1 MHLLGHGW
9 YKGVNDYKNQDKY
22 YVWSSC
28 DNEPLSTANVR
39 NIHRLDDLLYSES
52 QGVYVDADTT
62 VGMNVADLLEQGSN
76 VNVYRVD
83 VEGMKQVRWPGMNN
97 QTMGCVFTDA
107 DGNVVGVFQMAVSNT
122 NFDFTIGS
130 YIFEKV
136 PQGAKWFYFTTF
148 KELDESEVHTVDSE
162 SIEAIEPEWTEIKS
176 PKALNEEI
184 EDGSVFGT
192 YPITIDGLGLP
203 RSISSGRSRRGTGTS
218 TINPNWLYDDE
229 GNAIEL
235 PTGTI
240 NYCMKDFQNLARL
253 RGKGYQLQDYEQHKE
268 TSILWWALNG
278 HSDEQSIVGRGQHDG
293 LLNQA
298 DSIGMADTQSSGN
311 VWNSILGIK
320 GYVGCDSEWM
330 DNIALNV
337 TSFKEFFK
345 NKGVEVASFPIDG
358 VAHIFNPIT
367 GKERIVQCLTSGGG
381 NCVVRLVHG
390 AKCDVLPSRTIGDTS
405 QYIVSFCAGYWYT
418 HSRSR
423 VVLRSG
429 SYSGAYGGLAC
440 AGANNAC
447 SVSSAYFGA
456 RLAFRG
462 RLIVLS

>member
-1 MHLLGHGW
+1 MAELLG
-9 YKGVNDYKNQDKY
+9 Q
-22 YVWSSC
+22 
-28 DNEPLSTANVR
+28 A
-39 NIHRLDDLLYSES
+39 
-52 QGVYVDADTT
+52 
-62 VGMNVADLLEQGSN
+62 SN

-83 VEGMKQVRWPGMNN
+83 VEGIKQVRWPGMNN

-107 DGNVVGVFQMAVSNT
+107 DNKIVGVFQMAVSNT
-122 NFDFTIGS
+122 NFDFTIGK

-136 PQGAKWFYFTTF
+136 PTGAKWFYFTTF
-148 KELDESEVHTVDSE
+148 KDLDENEVHVVDSD
-162 SIEAIEPEWTEIKS
+162 SIEAIEPNWTEIKT

-203 RSISSGRSRRGTGTS
+203 RSISSGRSRKGDGNS
-218 TINPNWLYDDE
+218 TINPNWLYDEE
-229 GNAIEL
+229 GNATEL
-235 PTGTI
+235 PTGAIHYT
-240 NYCMKDFQNLARL
+240 MKDFQNLARL

-278 HSDEQSIVGRGQHDG
+278 NSDEQSIVGRGAHDA
-293 LLNQA
+293 LLNSA
-298 DSIGMADTQSSGN
+298 DTIGMADTQNSGN
-311 VWNSILGIK
+311 VWNSMLGIK

-345 NKGVEVASFPIDG
+345 NKGSEVSSFPIDG
-358 VAHIFNPIT
+358 VAHIFDPIS
-367 GKERIVQCLTSGGG
+367 GKERTVQCLTTGGG
-381 NCVVRLVHG
+381 NNIVRLVHG

-405 QYIVSFCAGYWYT
+405 QYILGFCAGYWYT
-418 HSRSR
+418 HARSR

-429 SYSGAYGGLAC
+429 TNSNAVSGLAC
-440 AGANNAC
+440 ANADYAC
-447 SVSSAYFGA
+447 SHSSAGCGA